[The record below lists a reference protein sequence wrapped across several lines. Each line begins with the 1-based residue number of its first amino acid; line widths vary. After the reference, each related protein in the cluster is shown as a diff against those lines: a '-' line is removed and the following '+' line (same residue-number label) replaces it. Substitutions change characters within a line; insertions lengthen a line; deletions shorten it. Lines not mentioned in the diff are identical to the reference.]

1 MSAKRSVDRASVRW
15 IAGGAVGVL
24 AVVAVVLVVL
34 ALQRVGGTD
43 APDETV
49 APVPTFGATPAET
62 ATPTPTPE
70 PSQPTAPLYDRSQE
84 RFLSV
89 GDGVIWR
96 GVAGQCGEAEPLL
109 ERSTDGGETW
119 TDVTPRYLE
128 IGSLSAVSAFAGA
141 EGEII
146 ASMGSECEV
155 QALRTFTQG
164 QFWEPY
170 PDVLADA
177 TYVDPADAA
186 IVVTP
191 EGPLAAPCA
200 DARSF
205 RSSGVVTALICEGVA
220 YVLGADAAWQ
230 LVPVNGVAA
239 LMVTEGAVVVGHATP
254 VCAGLSI
261 SRYAIEADAA
271 AEELGCLEGLD
282 PADPTAIALSND
294 ATFAWSGDELRSLLL

>member
-1 MSAKRSVDRASVRW
+1 MSLKSSVDRASVRW

-49 APVPTFGATPAET
+49 APVPTFGAVPAET
-62 ATPTPTPE
+62 ETPTPTPE
-70 PSQPTAPLYDRSQE
+70 PSQPTVPLYDRSQE

-89 GDGVIWR
+89 GDGVMWR

-128 IGSLSAVSAFAGA
+128 IGSLSAVNSFAGA

-146 ASMGSECEV
+146 ASMGAECEV

-170 PDVLADA
+170 PDVLAAA
-177 TYVDPADAA
+177 TYVDPADASN
-186 IVVTP
+186 IVTP
-191 EGPLAAPCA
+191 DGPLAAPCT
-200 DARSF
+200 DARTL
-205 RSSGVVTALICEGVA
+205 RSANGVTALDCEGIA
-220 YVLGADAAWQ
+220 YILDEDAAWQ
-230 LVPVNGVAA
+230 PVPVNGVTA
-239 LMVTEGAVVVGHATP
+239 LTLTDGAVVVGHATP
-254 VCAGLSI
+254 ACAGVAI
-261 SRYAIEADAA
+261 SRYVIEAE
-271 AEELGCLEGLD
+271 AEAQDLGCLEGVD
-282 PADPTAIALSND
+282 PAAPTAIAVGND
-294 ATFAWSGDELRSLLL
+294 ATFAWSGDDLRSLLL